1 MLSGRPDLRPAQ
13 LREEGYRQALLGAG
27 LAVDEGLVQVG
38 PYGPGVSPH
47 PVRRL
52 LSSAHRPT
60 AVFAASDVAA
70 ITTMELATQ
79 LGLEVP
85 WDLSVVGFD
94 NIPESELSSPPLTT
108 ISQPIRQM
116 GQRAIELLVQLIRGE
131 TTEATHVTLA
141 TSLVV
146 RQSSQVICTDQTR
159 R

>member
-1 MLSGRPDLRPAQ
+1 M
-13 LREEGYRQALLGAG
+13 
-27 LAVDEGLVQVG
+27 
-38 PYGPGVSPH
+38 SPH

-70 ITTMELATQ
+70 ITTMEARDEGVCRLHQ
-79 LGLEVP
+79 C
-85 WDLSVVGFD
+85 LSVVGFD

-146 RQSSQVICTDQTR
+146 GQSSQVICTDQTR